1 MQRRSVGS
9 PSPSPGQGT
18 LGETAKGTNSV
29 FAHNGVVTPELVI
42 SASERIEWYRRN
54 PHARAGVLEDL
65 AARGHL
71 VIVPDGMMSTAVPS
85 GRTAVPMQGA
95 RV

>member
-1 MQRRSVGS
+1 MQGRSVGS
-9 PSPSPGQGT
+9 PSPRT
-18 LGETAKGTNSV
+18 AKNEVGETAKGTNTV
-29 FAHNGVVTPELVI
+29 FTDNGIVQPELVI
-42 SASERIEWYRRN
+42 TASESREWYRRN

>member
-1 MQRRSVGS
+1 MQGRSVGS
-9 PSPSPGQGT
+9 PSSMNRQAPVGG
-18 LGETAKGTNSV
+18 TAKGTNS
-29 FAHNGVVTPELVI
+29 FESHNGIVTPELVI
-42 SASERIEWYRRN
+42 SESERDHWYRHN
-54 PHARAGVLEDL
+54 PHAQAGVLEDL